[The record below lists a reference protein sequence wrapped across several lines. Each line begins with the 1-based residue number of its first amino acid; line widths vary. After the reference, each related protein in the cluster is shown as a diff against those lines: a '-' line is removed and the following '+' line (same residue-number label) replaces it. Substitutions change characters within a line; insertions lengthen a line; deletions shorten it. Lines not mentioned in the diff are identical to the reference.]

1 MLCDRCQP
9 IFEKP
14 KFSKYTTFSFSKLAA
29 TNDFETHHPDFH
41 SYEEAVHLK
50 CLFCCRL
57 RSLLQA
63 KAKVYLKDG
72 TLDPAI
78 DLSSF
83 TVQSR
88 MAFETPRWT
97 VVGFCSIIQFKKSG
111 KEVRE
116 KVNQYMFLA
125 AGWSTLV
132 TSARE
137 DLHIP
142 EQRPLIIHH
151 EVSAGNGPDTSST
164 GIISNWISECLEKHP
179 LCQRDQLPCQNP
191 KQGRILDVG
200 NALDSPTIRLR
211 SMAELPE
218 ATTYTTLSHCWG
230 DATIPVLTSNNY
242 EHYRVSIKVE
252 ELPLTFRNAIELTRH
267 LRVQYLWIDSLCII
281 QDSPDDWLEQA
292 GLMDRIYQGSFCNI
306 AATASPDPHGGLFSE
321 RDPALITPLRVRLK
335 GVFPHNQD
343 AFYDVG
349 DDFSQEWMRQV
360 ALSPL
365 AVRGWVVQERLL
377 SPRVIHFAKKQ
388 LFWECA
394 QVRTCEGST
403 VAGIDQS
410 GFRHEMVDFKKWDP
424 FSYDLLH
431 VPSADPPPLGV
442 EYMWSSVKALLGR
455 DSTQFSR
462 GVLKS
467 DMEALEQAKKA
478 CFGENTWARTH
489 PLLLYWANIIV
500 TYGNAKLTQIDDRFI
515 AIGGLAKILALRTGV
530 RYVAGHWLHQLPR
543 QLLWTP
549 KGMIAQSQS
558 GKYIA
563 PSWSWASQPVAPLSN
578 MQLDGLLEDEG
589 AMDLVKILGVEI
601 EGARSE
607 ESPVGQLKSAELHIR
622 GRLLPIQLD
631 LTEWRKPLRKEELVV
646 PYFQPSVYDAPKGA
660 TFLVPVIFIT
670 GYKRVP
676 VSHPNAL
683 LLEFLG
689 QKGTYRRIGTAR
701 LSNIYDLRY
710 TIPNLATTKTSD
722 YEDTETDTESHED
735 IISKDQ
741 PASTSIGHENN
752 GQVPARGLTPREEL
766 HQILIRSVS
775 NPLLQ
780 STLDKVVKH
789 VSTKNSGKLLPR
801 LTQYQAV
808 IDKHFGQ
815 SSNQKAIV
823 LDNSMKEKIRL
834 GSQKAFADSGLP
846 DVHVEVNQGRNK
858 FPERDTKY
866 RPKESVAPMYYLNV
880 IEDKE
885 STTYG
890 DFVFKII

>member
-29 TNDFETHHPDFH
+29 TSDFETHHPDFR

-57 RSLLQA
+57 RSILQA
-63 KAKVYLKDG
+63 KAKLYLKDG
-72 TLDPAI
+72 NLDPAVDI
-78 DLSSF
+78 SSV
-83 TVQSR
+83 TIEYR
-88 MAFETPRWT
+88 MAFETPRRT
-97 VVGFCSIIQFKKSG
+97 VVGFCSIVKFTKSG
-111 KEVRE
+111 KGVRE
-116 KVNQYMFLA
+116 KVHQYMFLA
-125 AGWSTLV
+125 
-132 TSARE
+132 E
-137 DLHIP
+137 
-142 EQRPLIIHH
+142 EQQPLTIHH
-151 EVSAGNGPDTSST
+151 EVSAWNGTDTSSME
-164 GIISNWISECLEKHP
+164 IISNWVSGCLQKHP
-179 LCQRDQLPCQNP
+179 LCQRDKLPRQNR
-191 KQGRILDVG
+191 KLGRILDVG
-200 NALDSPTIRLR
+200 NTFDSPTIRLR
-211 SMAELPE
+211 SMEDLPE
-218 ATTYTTLSHCWG
+218 ATTYMTLSHCWG
-230 DATIPVLTSNNY
+230 GATIPVLTLDNY
-242 EHYRVSIKVE
+242 EQYRVSIKVE
-252 ELPLTFRNAIELTRH
+252 ELPLTFRNALELTRH

-281 QDSPDDWLEQA
+281 QDSADDWLEQA

-306 AATASPDPHGGLFSE
+306 AATASPDPYGGLFSE
-321 RDPALITPLRVRLK
+321 RDPALITPLRVQLK
-335 GVFPHNQD
+335 GVSPHNQD

-394 QVRTCEGST
+394 QMRTCEGST

-424 FSYDLLH
+424 FSYDDLH

-442 EYMWSSVKALLGR
+442 EYVWSSVKALLGR
-455 DSTQFSR
+455 DSRQFSR
-462 GVLKS
+462 GVLTS
-467 DMEALEQAKKA
+467 DIEALEQAKKA
-478 CFGENTWARTH
+478 CFGEDTWTRTH

-515 AIGGLAKILALRTGV
+515 AIGGLAKILTLRTGV

-558 GKYIA
+558 DKYIA

-578 MQLDGLLEDEG
+578 MQLDRLLEDEG

-607 ESPVGQLKSAELHIR
+607 ENPVGRLKSAELHIR

-631 LTEWRKPLRKEELVV
+631 LTEWPKPLRKEGLVV
-646 PYFQPSVYDAPKGA
+646 PFFQPSVYDAPKA
-660 TFLVPVIFIT
+660 ETFLVPLIFIT
-670 GYKRVP
+670 GHKQVP
-676 VSHPNAL
+676 VPVPNAL

-701 LSNIYDLRY
+701 LSDIYDLRY
-710 TIPNLATTKTSD
+710 TIPNLATIKTSD
-722 YEDTETDTESHED
+722 YEDAEFDTESGEET
-735 IISKDQ
+735 IFKAQAASK
-741 PASTSIGHENN
+741 SIGHENN
-752 GQVPARGLTPREEL
+752 GRVPAGGLTPREEF
-766 HQILIRSVS
+766 HQVLMRSVS

-780 STLDKVVKH
+780 STLDKMVKH
-789 VSTKNSGKLLPR
+789 VSTKTSGKLLPQ
-801 LTQYQAV
+801 LTQYQALL
-808 IDKHFGQ
+808 DKHFVQ
-815 SSNQKAIV
+815 SSNQKGIV
-823 LDNSMKEKIRL
+823 LDKAMKEKIRV

-846 DVHVEVNQGRNK
+846 DVHVEVTQGRNK
-858 FPERDTKY
+858 LPEHDTKY
-866 RPKESVAPMYYLNV
+866 RPKGSIAPMYYLNA
-880 IEDKE
+880 IEDKD